1 VPQLTSHVFS
11 PISSSLPVRYL
22 DVVFWPGNHP
32 NAMDFR
38 PAVNISGMPDV
49 PPPVSPL
56 VTLLESSI
64 PGVSLFTSFLSGYL
78 KIDVSQYLGFFLIIG
93 GLVTAFNYSADAAW
107 SWFNRTFMS
116 CAEVRYNDEVYNY
129 LMHWISK
136 NSFARS
142 SRKFVAATQ
151 TNSSQIWLGEDS
163 DEYAAEGDGAEL
175 DKDITEK
182 CRNWDRFKIVRY
194 TPSAGMHLFRYKDRW
209 LTFHRRENRDQSF
222 WGAHTTDEISVSCFG
237 RDPQI
242 LKDLLKDAQIS
253 YLERDGNKTLIYR
266 GQKKPYGGS
275 PDDMEWVRCMSRP
288 PRPMSTVVLDQAQKD
303 TIIADIQDYLHPRT
317 KKWYSNRGIPYR
329 RGYLLHGPPGTGKT
343 SLCFALAGLLQLRI
357 YVAGLNSKNMTED
370 GLASLF
376 RELPSR
382 CIVLLED
389 IDAAGLANKRTDSKA
404 DDAEPEKSASGK
416 TLPEGAP
423 KPAGADGAT
432 KGVTLSGFLNV
443 IDGVASSEGRILVMT
458 TNHME
463 KLDPALLRPG
473 RVDMTIQ
480 FRTADG
486 PVLKGMFMSI
496 YARSE
501 ADGIESRSPTAGT
514 GEKEAAKLA
523 NGHAGQNG
531 AAAAPAANGR
541 AEKAAR
547 TENRAAIAVAA
558 ADAHVDPHDHN
569 LSVDEVLALG
579 DRFAE
584 LVPANEF
591 TPAEIQGY
599 LLKHKNNPAAA
610 VDVVLEWVESMRAER
625 KEAKEKEK
633 TEAAKKAEE
642 EKKAAETKKDE
653 EENKAEEAK
662 KKKEEEAKAE
672 GKKADEPKKETKDAA
687 TST

>member
-1 VPQLTSHVFS
+1 
-11 PISSSLPVRYL
+11 
-22 DVVFWPGNHP
+22 
-32 NAMDFR
+32 MDFR
-38 PAVNISGMPDV
+38 PAVNISGMPDM
-49 PPPVSPL
+49 PPPVSPIL
-56 VTLLESSI
+56 TLLESSI
-64 PGVSLFTSFLSGYL
+64 PGVSLFTSFLSGYF
-78 KIDVSQYLGFFLIIG
+78 KIDISQYLGFFLIIG
-93 GLVTAFNYSADAAW
+93 GLVTAVNYSTDAAW

-116 CAEVRYNDEVYNY
+116 CAEVRYDDEVYNY

-209 LTFHRRENRDQSF
+209 LTFHRRENRDQSY

-237 RDPQI
+237 RDPKI
-242 LKDLLKDAQIS
+242 LKDLLKDAQIA

-275 PDDMEWVRCMSRP
+275 PDDLEWVRCMSRS

-303 TIIADIQDYLHPRT
+303 SIIADIQDYLHPRT

-389 IDAAGLANKRTDSKA
+389 IDAAGLANKRTNSNA
-404 DDAEPEKSASGK
+404 DDDEPEKSPSGK
-416 TLPEGAP
+416 ALPEGAP
-423 KPAGADGAT
+423 RPAGADGAT

-458 TNHME
+458 TNHIE

-480 FRTADG
+480 FRSADA

-496 YARSE
+496 YARCE
-501 ADGIESRSPTAGT
+501 ADEVEARTMAEPAGT
-514 GEKEAAKLA
+514 QKAEPLKLA
-523 NGHAGQNG
+523 NGHVAEKDAVATTAVVAGG
-531 AAAAPAANGR
+531 H

-547 TENRAAIAVAA
+547 TENGAAIAVAA

-610 VDVVLEWVESMRAER
+610 VDLVLEWVESMRAEK

-642 EKKAAETKKDE
+642 EKKAAEKKKKKDE
-653 EENKAEEAK
+653 EERKKKAEEEK
-662 KKKEEEAKAE
+662 KKKERKRLRRLT
-672 GKKADEPKKETKDAA
+672 GRRLRSRKG
-687 TST
+687 